1 MINRNWQVP
10 GVLIPIILIGGALW
24 AFIEILDEVVE
35 GETRSI
41 DEAIL
46 LGFRVPGDPADPI
59 GEPWFE
65 EAMRDITALG
75 SAPTLV
81 IAVLAVVG
89 FLMLAKAWR
98 PAIFTLVASGGGL
111 IVSSLLKYTVDRPR
125 PDLVPHGNLIY
136 TTSFPSGH
144 SMMSAVVYLDAG
156 RLGRAPDRAQ
166 TAEGLRARRRDDP
179 DAAGRRVAHLS
190 RRALA
195 VGCDGGL
202 GGGRRLGARLLADRA
217 LDRPW
222 RRYGAHRMIKDRHT
236 MSYLRTQIAMLA
248 VLACLNADS
257 AIAEGP
263 VALSAAAD
271 HVVQEYLEKVRGGF
285 GALAVSSDG
294 QRAVYHLCKSRQW
307 KNCDDYALADRLISI
322 PSGHLAGKRAMADC
336 GETCVL
342 LYVNDTQKQAY
353 TVE

>member
-1 MINRNWQVP
+1 MTNRTWQVP

-46 LGFRVPGDPADPI
+46 LGFRVPGNPADPI

-89 FLMLAKAWR
+89 FLMLSKAWR

-144 SMMSAVVYLDAG
+144 SMMSAVVYLTLAALVA
-156 RLGRAPDRAQ
+156 RLI
-166 TAEGLRARRRDDP
+166 ERRRLKGYALGVAMILTLLIGVSRIYLGVHWPSDVLAGWVAG
-179 DAAGRRVAHLS
+179 AAW
-190 RRALA
+190 AL
-195 VGCDGGL
+195 GCWLIARWIGL
-202 GGGRRLGARLLADRA
+202 GGDTERA
-217 LDRPW
+217 
-222 RRYGAHRMIKDRHT
+222 
-236 MSYLRTQIAMLA
+236 
-248 VLACLNADS
+248 
-257 AIAEGP
+257 E
-263 VALSAAAD
+263 
-271 HVVQEYLEKVRGGF
+271 
-285 GALAVSSDG
+285 
-294 QRAVYHLCKSRQW
+294 
-307 KNCDDYALADRLISI
+307 
-322 PSGHLAGKRAMADC
+322 
-336 GETCVL
+336 
-342 LYVNDTQKQAY
+342 
-353 TVE
+353 